1 MSRIDS
7 GDLLF
12 IRFECEE
19 CISPKSMITCYLKN
33 SFYLEEEFHSV
44 GCAFRDES
52 GLYVLYNEFG

>member
-12 IRFECEE
+12 LRFECEE
-19 CISPKSMITCYLKN
+19 CISVDSMVKCYATGA
-33 SFYLEEEFHSV
+33 FYLEEEFHSV

-52 GLYVLYNEFG
+52 GLYVLYN